1 MNRQT
6 HSLAR
11 RVRDDFRLLSADT
24 RMLLHQALQRDLPEA
39 RDKLVDTAHQQLGR
53 GRDWVA
59 GRAQRIRAD
68 ARTPYVVGAIGL
80 AVAAGLAFVLWRRG
94 KDAVDDMGWPE

>member
-11 RVRDDFRLLSADT
+11 RVRYDLRLLSADT

-39 RDKLVDTAHQQLGR
+39 RDRIVDSAHQQFDR
-53 GRDWVA
+53 GRDWMVDCA
-59 GRAQRIRAD
+59 REVRRD
-68 ARTPYVVGAIGL
+68 PRTPYVVGALGL
-80 AVAAGLAFVLWRRG
+80 AVLAGVAFTWWRNSHNGCCEDR
-94 KDAVDDMGWPE
+94 EEE